1 MERREQLWRNR
12 PAPAPKP
19 QKYGVSYSGA
29 ERLVRDWIQHLGA
42 LETIVTRPTVDGGI
56 DVVSDDYVA
65 QVNYDGSVGVEAI
78 RELFGVATSMTT

>member
-1 MERREQLWRNR
+1 M
-12 PAPAPKP
+12 
-19 QKYGVSYSGA
+19 GGA
-29 ERLVRDWIQHLGA
+29 ETTEVRCLVQRSWAISPRLDTTPGA
-42 LETIVTRPTVDGGI
+42 LETIVTRPTVDGGR